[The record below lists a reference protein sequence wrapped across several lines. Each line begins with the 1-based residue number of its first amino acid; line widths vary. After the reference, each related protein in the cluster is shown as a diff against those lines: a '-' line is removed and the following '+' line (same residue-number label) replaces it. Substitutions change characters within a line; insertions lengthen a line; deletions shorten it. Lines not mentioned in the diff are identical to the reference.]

1 MAWVCA
7 ELVVLWMVLPVLLWK
22 DVLPALYRIAVLAA
36 AAVYAL
42 WIVRLERVRRDE
54 LGFRGATGLWPSL
67 VQGTPWVAL
76 ALPVLALCTA
86 TLHGVGAVGAW
97 PARGTETLVGLL
109 ISYASVSVTSQEF
122 LYSSFFF
129 WRYRPLFSPGFLVGL
144 NAVVFGIAHLV
155 YGSWVSVGL
164 ALAARVILARVYR
177 RHGSFWGVWI
187 LHLLLGV
194 AAFLVGL
201 GRYFYRASGSP

>member
-1 MAWVCA
+1 
-7 ELVVLWMVLPVLLWK
+7 
-22 DVLPALYRIAVLAA
+22 LPALYRIGVLVSAA
-36 AAVYAL
+36 LYAL
-42 WIVRLERVRRDE
+42 WIVGLERVRWDQ
-54 LGFRGATGLWPSL
+54 LGFRGASGLWPSL
-67 VQGTPWVAL
+67 VQGAPWIAL
-76 ALPVLALCTA
+76 AVPRPPPCPAALPRLAARAPRPRPRLG
-86 TLHGVGAVGAW
+86 TL
-97 PARGTETLVGLL
+97 TLLL
-109 ISYASVSVTSQEF
+109 LSYASVSVTSQEF
-122 LYSSFFF
+122 LYLSFFF

-194 AAFLVGL
+194 AAFLAGVWHYL
-201 GRYFYRASGSP
+201 FLT

>member
-1 MAWVCA
+1 MAWVCT
-7 ELVVLWMVLPVLLWK
+7 ELVVMWMVLPVLIGT
-22 DVLPALYRIAVLAA
+22 DVLPALYRIGVLVA

-42 WIVRLERVRRDE
+42 WVVRLERVRWDE
-54 LGFRGATGLWPSL
+54 LGFRGAAGLWAS
-67 VQGTPWVAL
+67 VIQGAPWIAL
-76 ALPVLALCTA
+76 AVPVLVLCTA
-86 TLHGVGAVGAW
+86 ALHGVRAVGAW
-97 PARGTETLVGLL
+97 PARGAETLVALL
-109 ISYASVSVTSQEF
+109 VSYASVSVTSQEF

-144 NAVVFGIAHLV
+144 NAVVFGIAHMV

-187 LHLLLGV
+187 LHLLLGI
-194 AAFLVGL
+194 AAFLAGL
-201 GRYFYRASGSP
+201 GRYFYRATGSS